1 LNRGIFQPSEGCSVF
16 DLAKPKKALD
26 KLVKIEF
33 LTLHQEKARM
43 IDEIDRRILMILQDN
58 ARTSNADIA
67 RAVSMAPSAV
77 LERVRKLERKGV
89 IIGYEARIDP
99 SKVELDLTA
108 FTFVKTDEPV
118 GAIDTGQQ
126 LAAVP
131 GVQEVHYVAGTA
143 AYLIK
148 VRAPDTRSLAD
159 LLKVIGRLS
168 TVRDT
173 NTTVVLQTVKETGA
187 LPLGSLPQPG
197 ED

>member
-1 LNRGIFQPSEGCSVF
+1 
-16 DLAKPKKALD
+16 
-26 KLVKIEF
+26 
-33 LTLHQEKARM
+33 M
-43 IDEIDRRILMILQDN
+43 IDEIDRRILMILQEN

-89 IIGYEARIDP
+89 ITGYEARIDP
-99 SKVELDLTA
+99 SAVELDLTA
-108 FTFVKTDEPV
+108 FTFVKTEEPV

-126 LAAVP
+126 LAGVP
-131 GVQEVHYVAGTA
+131 GVQEVHYVAGSA

-148 VRAPDTRSLAD
+148 VRVPDTRSLAD
-159 LLKVIGRLS
+159 LLKVIGRLP

-187 LPLGSLPQPG
+187 LPLGPKPETGEQP
-197 ED
+197 

>member
-1 LNRGIFQPSEGCSVF
+1 
-16 DLAKPKKALD
+16 
-26 KLVKIEF
+26 
-33 LTLHQEKARM
+33 M
-43 IDEIDRRILMILQDN
+43 IDEIDRKILIILQGN

-77 LERVRKLERKGV
+77 LERVRKLERRGV
-89 IIGYEARIDP
+89 ITGYEARIDP
-99 SKVELDLTA
+99 SAVELDLTA

-118 GAIDTGQQ
+118 GAIDTGEQ

-148 VRAPDTRSLAD
+148 VRAPDTRALAD

-187 LPLGSLPQPG
+187 LPLVATPTEEQR
-197 ED
+197 

>member
-1 LNRGIFQPSEGCSVF
+1 
-16 DLAKPKKALD
+16 
-26 KLVKIEF
+26 
-33 LTLHQEKARM
+33 M

-89 IIGYEARIDP
+89 ITSYETRIAP
-99 SKVELDLTA
+99 SAVELDLTA
-108 FTFVKTDEPV
+108 FIFVKTEEPV

-131 GVQEVHYVAGTA
+131 EVQEVHYVAGSA

-148 VRAPDTRSLAD
+148 VRVSDTRSLAE

-187 LPLGSLPQPG
+187 LPLVVPPEPG
-197 ED
+197 ERK